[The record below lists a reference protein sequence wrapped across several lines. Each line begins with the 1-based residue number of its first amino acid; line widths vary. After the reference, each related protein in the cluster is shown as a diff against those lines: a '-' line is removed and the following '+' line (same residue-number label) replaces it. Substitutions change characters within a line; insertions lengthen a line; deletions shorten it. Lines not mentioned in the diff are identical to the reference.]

1 MVAYS
6 MVTSS
11 ISVMKAEAPIGLSS
25 VLTSVNTGEI
35 SELERKL
42 RGSEARTSTWLSRN
56 NSQM

>member
-42 RGSEARTSTWLSRN
+42 RGSEARTST
-56 NSQM
+56 